1 MITRDFLLSQPDV
14 CVLLKQ
20 PPAFER
26 TDYYP
31 TSYCMRYL
39 EGEDRYTNTM
49 EGFVLR
55 EAGS

>member
-1 MITRDFLLSQPDV
+1 MITRAFLLGQPDV
-14 CVLLKQ
+14 CILLKQ

-26 TDYYP
+26 AGNYP
-31 TSYCMRYL
+31 TSYCIRHL
-39 EGEDRYTNTM
+39 DSEDRYTITM